1 MQIDDATRQATA
13 PDVEEDDRMS
23 SRAMLGAEIG
33 TAADGQTKAEGL
45 RQMEAVVERN
55 NLWQAYERVMRNK
68 GAAGVD
74 GLTAADFKAW
84 LQQHWPS
91 VKAALLAGDYMPMA
105 IRKVDIPK
113 PNGGVRTLGIPTV
126 LDRLIQQ
133 ALLQVLQPQFEPG
146 FSEHSYGF
154 RPGRNAWQAVQR
166 AQSYLREGRRW
177 VVDLD
182 LEKFFDRVN
191 HDILMSRLARKIK
204 DGRVLKLVRRYLEA
218 GMMSDG
224 VVSARTEGTPQGG
237 PLSPLLSNI
246 LLTDLDRELERR
258 GHRFCRYADD
268 CNIYIGSEVAGQRA
282 MAVITRYLE
291 QKLKLRVNHD
301 KSAVA
306 RPWARKFLGYSFTWH
321 KQAHLK
327 IADSSLQRLKDKVR
341 DIVVGNTS
349 RNLVATINELN
360 PVLRGWTSYFRL
372 SEVKGALQ
380 DLDGWI
386 RRKLRCLLWRQWKY
400 PATRNKRLQT
410 RGLDAMR
417 AWKSASNGRGPWWNA
432 GASHMNAAYPKKTFD
447 ALGLVSLLDTQQR
460 FQLVK

>member
-1 MQIDDATRQATA
+1 MQIDDATMQATA
-13 PDVEEDDRMS
+13 TRTEGDERNS
-23 SRAMLGAEIG
+23 SWVVTGAEDG

-45 RQMEAVVERN
+45 RQMDAVVERH
-55 NLWQAYERVMRNK
+55 NLWRAYERVMRNK

-74 GLTAADFKAW
+74 GLTVFEFKAW

-91 VKAALLAGDYMPMA
+91 VKAALLAGDYMPTA
-105 IRKVDIPK
+105 IRKVEIPK

-133 ALLQVLQPQFEPG
+133 ALLQVLQLEFEPE

-166 AQSYLREGRRW
+166 AQSYIREGRRW

-191 HDILMSRLARKIK
+191 HDILMARIARKVK
-204 DGRVLKLVRRYLEA
+204 DERVLKLVRRYLEA
-218 GMMSDG
+218 GMMSG
-224 VVSARTEGTPQGG
+224 GIVSARTEGTPQGG

-268 CNIYIGSEVAGQRA
+268 CNIYVRSEMAGQHA
-282 MAVITRYLE
+282 MAAITDYLE
-291 QKLKLRVNHD
+291 RKLKLRVNRE

-321 KQAHLK
+321 KQVRLK
-327 IADSSLQRLKDKVR
+327 IVDSSLKRLKDKVR
-341 DIVVGNTS
+341 DIVVGNAS
-349 RNLVATINELN
+349 RNLAATINELN

-372 SEVKGALQ
+372 TEVKGALQ

-410 RGLDAMR
+410 RGLDPTR

-432 GASHMNAAYPKKTFD
+432 GASHMNAAYPKSSFD
-447 ALGLVSLLDTQQR
+447 ALGLVSLLDTRQR

>member
-1 MQIDDATRQATA
+1 MQIDEATRQATA
-13 PDVEEDDRMS
+13 PDTERSDRMS
-23 SRAMLGAEIG
+23 PMAVSGAEVG
-33 TAADGQTKAEGL
+33 TAADGQTKAEEP
-45 RQMEAVVERN
+45 RQMEAVVERH
-55 NLWQAYERVMRNK
+55 NLWRAYERIMRNK

-74 GLTAADFKAW
+74 GLTTLDFKAW
-84 LQQHWPS
+84 LQEHWPS
-91 VKAALLAGDYMPMA
+91 VKEALLAGEYMPSA
-105 IRKVDIPK
+105 IRKVEIPK

-133 ALLQVLQPQFEPG
+133 ALLQVLQPEFEPE

-154 RPGRNAWQAVQR
+154 RPGRNAWQAVQQ
-166 AQSYLREGRRW
+166 AQGYISEGRRW

-191 HDILMSRLARKIK
+191 HDILMSRIARKVK
-204 DGRVLKLVRRYLEA
+204 DARVLKLIRRYLEA
-218 GMMSDG
+218 GMMANG
-224 VVSARTEGTPQGG
+224 IVSARTEGTPQGG

-268 CNIYIGSEVAGQRA
+268 CNIYVGSEAAGLRA
-282 MAVITRYLE
+282 MDSITLYLE
-291 QKLKLRVNHD
+291 CRLRLRVNRD

-306 RPWARKFLGYSFTWH
+306 RPWTRKFLGYSFTWH
-321 KQAHLK
+321 KQARLK
-327 IADSSLQRLKDKVR
+327 IADSSLKRLKDKVR
-341 DIVVGNTS
+341 DIVVGNAS
-349 RNLVATINELN
+349 RNLAATIEELN

-372 SEVKGALQ
+372 TEVKGVLK

-400 PATRNKRLQT
+400 PATRNKRLQA
-410 RGLDAMR
+410 RGIGETR

-432 GASHMNAAYPKKTFD
+432 GASHMNAAYPKSSFD
-447 ALGLVSLLDTQQR
+447 ALGLVSLLGTQQR
-460 FQLVK
+460 FQFVK